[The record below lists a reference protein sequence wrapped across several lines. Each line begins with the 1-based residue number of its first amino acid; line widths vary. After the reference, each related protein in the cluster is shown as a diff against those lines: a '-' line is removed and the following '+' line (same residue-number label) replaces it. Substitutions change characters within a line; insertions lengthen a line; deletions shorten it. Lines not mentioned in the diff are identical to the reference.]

1 MPTKEEK
8 KGFDASSITGIP
20 KEKKRPD
27 YVVPGSKTKKTPPKT
42 KKTTPPPSRDYFE
55 NKVMP
60 KAEKAKAD
68 ADAKAKAPAKPAV
81 EVKTPPAPKDV
92 VKPKPKGGTYASA
105 KKKDPKLDSYIKS
118 RNNAKKGSSD
128 YNAAQNKINAAYGKG
143 TTKRKVTV
151 ADGSKTSTGVMRDQG
166 KETKA
171 EKVTSTGIPKNVKA
185 PKPKTAMEK
194 AKEAIASGDKKA
206 AKESGLKGGLK
217 RQAKRSAGKKDRE
230 MARDDKKANKAE
242 GRADKEAEKTAKKES
257 IKAAGSRKAARLM
270 DKSDAAKKAESSERE
285 SYNAL
290 ETTRGKGK
298 KIIAKA
304 YKQVGKKEAKTD
316 KVGSRLEKEQKKV
329 VEKSKKDDRKKSE
342 KDTKIANKK
351 IDSDIKTKDKKRKK
365 SQKNQLAS
373 TGSTDTKIS
382 GTMRGSIAKKMESYD
397 QMDTKSAKATAGETA
412 AKMYDGPIKYF
423 KQAINYNV
431 KEASNPSLSSSARK
445 HYAENAQ
452 HDMKSIGE
460 MNKPMAYM
468 KGSVKKRSSF
478 MERMTKNSK

>member
-206 AKESGLKGGLK
+206 AKESGLKGK
-217 RQAKRSAGKKDRE
+217 RKRVAKRSAGK
-230 MARDDKKANKAE
+230 AS
-242 GRADKEAEKTAKKES
+242 RA
-257 IKAAGSRKAARLM
+257 I
-270 DKSDAAKKAESSERE
+270 
-285 SYNAL
+285 
-290 ETTRGKGK
+290 
-298 KIIAKA
+298 
-304 YKQVGKKEAKTD
+304 KKEAKAKDLAELRGEASPTTF
-316 KVGSRLEKEQKKV
+316 
-329 VEKSKKDDRKKSE
+329 KSF
-342 KDTKIANKK
+342 
-351 IDSDIKTKDKKRKK
+351 
-365 SQKNQLAS
+365 
-373 TGSTDTKIS
+373 
-382 GTMRGSIAKKMESYD
+382 D
-397 QMDTKSAKATAGETA
+397 QMDSQNAMATAGEA
-412 AKMYDGPIKYF
+412 PIEMKSSPINYF
-423 KQAINYNV
+423 KQSIKYDI
-431 KEASNPSLSSSARK
+431 KEATNPNLSSGARK
-445 HYAENAQ
+445 HYSMNAEAG
-452 HDMKSIGE
+452 MKSPGKMVKAPMTMGKAPIGQ
-460 MNKPMAYM
+460 KPAKRKGGSILSKHM
-468 KGSVKKRSSF
+468 KS
-478 MERMTKNSK
+478 